1 MPLDNLSEINLS
13 LSEIEVENISKVFQK
28 GIIISTK
35 SLRALFPV
43 LKEELQYILTH
54 RLNQDRL
61 ENFFSQ
67 VNILTF

>member
-35 SLRALFPV
+35 SLRALFSV